1 MRHHVTRRDISRY
14 FLFLWYLATIAFLI
28 SAVMSYFPPIDGVS
42 EGAVNG
48 TAQGEVGIEQGMQG
62 LSLKKKKRSA
72 RAYHSYEAPM
82 SVGTPGQAVPGQ
94 AVPGQPMI
102 PAQGF
107 AMGTPGV
114 PIVPTPGQGS
124 QFPGS
129 ASQPGQLPGQP
140 MGQFPTPGQP
150 MGGAMSQFPGQPTG
164 QPGTMG
170 QFSAPG
176 QPIGQ
181 PGADYDQSL
190 SVPHRRYTDQ
200 NEYMGYSESLL
211 LRPFLTFENIVS
223 PSAGT
228 QYHSYD
234 QGTASSKFIRSTMY
248 NIPENEQLRQA
259 SKLPVAVTVRPF
271 APILPGE
278 APIPVVDMRET
289 GKGNVDDEDVGPI
302 RCNRCRTYMN
312 PSMQHSHNNKFTCN
326 ICHFTN
332 NTVPADYSSMIT
344 PGTNR
349 RADSNIRP
357 ELHKGVYD
365 ILVPKAYNFGGPEKD
380 TKPMHHVI
388 LVDISINSIRNNLP
402 SLLAD
407 TLRSIFYNQDEDDG
421 RKFAIILFDKKLHFY
436 NLLPSLD
443 TTQITISSDLDD
455 PFVPFFEGLF
465 ANPEESR
472 MAIEDALNNLEEM
485 CNNDLLISDDESCYS
500 AALRTA
506 MLCLKEVGG
515 GKITSVLTNL
525 PSWGPGG
532 LSFKDPNSQAAKL
545 SPEVQKKLYN
555 PDSEYYKLL
564 AKDFLKENVGLDCF
578 IVSTTPVDL
587 ANIGWLCSVTG
598 GVSYKWTN
606 FNYER
611 DAREFSGRFTN
622 SILKSKGYQGQLKL
636 RCSNGLQVSEY
647 YGTSSSVSEVSVVG
661 ASTQDPIIPVIS
673 EDYSVT
679 ILLEYDGQLSAK
691 NDCHFQAALLYTD
704 VEGNRKVRVINLVL
718 AVSERLTDIFHFVD
732 QDAVVTTIVR
742 DTLSFVGKQVINEL
756 RESVAEKLVEIL
768 TQYRAKSELGHNANR
783 TLTNQLLMPDSL
795 SNLPMYILAFLKT
808 NALKGSSTIN
818 VDKRLEDVY
827 HLLNMPI
834 ERLMYQLYPALVEV
848 HSLTEL
854 EGTISTDEINVL
866 RFTTLPKFK
875 ELSLLKLEDGVY
887 ILCDGRRV
895 LVWVRPHANPL
906 LLKDLFGDHVD
917 TVEKIDSLND
927 ELPDLPTDISQ
938 KARNLIEHFNTTIN
952 GLNCG
957 AAAVQIIR
965 ESYDGS
971 DILFKEHLVEDGSK
985 LAINLNSST
994 YIEFLSKI
1002 HKAIKV
1008 KLENDKTYS
1017 KVRQSITQAENPDT
1031 LAQRFIQF

>member
-1 MRHHVTRRDISRY
+1 
-14 FLFLWYLATIAFLI
+14 
-28 SAVMSYFPPIDGVS
+28 MSYFPPVQEDHNGVAYGTS
-42 EGAVNG
+42 NG
-48 TAQGEVGIEQGMQG
+48 ETNDTGIEQGMQN
-62 LSLKKKKRSA
+62 LALKKKKRSA
-72 RAYHSYEAPM
+72 RAYHSYTDQAQP
-82 SVGTPGQAVPGQ
+82 GTPQGQGQFQQPGFQ
-94 AVPGQPMI
+94 QPGYIQTP
-102 PAQGF
+102 
-107 AMGTPGV
+107 GTPSQFQGASGV
-114 PIVPTPGQGS
+114 STPGIVNPALPSVAPGGQFQNPTPTQFQAPTPA
-124 QFPGS
+124 QFPGI
-129 ASQPGQLPGQP
+129 PN
-140 MGQFPTPGQP
+140 
-150 MGGAMSQFPGQPTG
+150 
-164 QPGTMG
+164 PGTLPNNSSSHLV
-170 QFSAPG
+170 Q
-176 QPIGQ
+176 QDINNQ
-181 PGADYDQSL
+181 DYDQSL
-190 SVPHRRYTDQ
+190 SVPHKRYTDQ
-200 NEYMGYSESLL
+200 NEYMGYSADSELL

-228 QYHSYD
+228 QYQSYD

-278 APIPVVDMRET
+278 SPIPVVDMRET
-289 GKGNVDDEDVGPI
+289 GKGNVDDEDIGPI

-365 ILVPKAYNFGGPEKD
+365 ILVPKAYNFGGPEN
-380 TKPMHHVI
+380 TSKPMHHVI
-388 LVDISINSIRNNLP
+388 LVDISINSIRNSLP

-407 TLRSIFYNQDEDDG
+407 TLRSIFYNDNNESGEEINDFDQQTKKPT

-436 NLLPSLD
+436 NLLPSLEN
-443 TTQITISSDLDD
+443 TQITISSDLDD

-465 ANPEESR
+465 ADVEESR
-472 MAIEDALNNLEEM
+472 VAIEDALNNLEDM
-485 CNNDLLISDDESCYS
+485 CNNDLLVSDDECCYS
-500 AALRTA
+500 TALRTA

-515 GKITSVLTNL
+515 GKITSVLANL

-587 ANIGWLCSVTG
+587 SNIGWLCSVTG

-636 RCSNGLQVSEY
+636 RCSSGLQVSEY

-679 ILLEYDGQLSAK
+679 VLLEYDGQLSAK
-691 NDCHFQAALLYTD
+691 NDCHFQAALLFTD

-732 QDAVVTTIVR
+732 QDAVVTTIIR
-742 DTLSFVGKQVINEL
+742 DTLSFVGKQMINEL

-768 TQYRAKSELGHNANR
+768 TQYRAKSELGHNSNR

-808 NALKGSSTIN
+808 NALKGSANIN

-848 HSLTEL
+848 HSLTDI
-854 EGTISTDEINVL
+854 EGTISQEEINVL
-866 RFTTLPKFK
+866 KFITLPKFK

-917 TVEKIDSLND
+917 TVEKIDPLND
-927 ELPDLPTDISQ
+927 ELPDLPTEISQ
-938 KARNLIEHFNTTIN
+938 KARNLIEFFNTNIN

-957 AAAVQIIR
+957 SSAVQIIR
-965 ESYDGS
+965 ESHDGS

-1017 KVRQSITQAENPDT
+1017 KVRQSITQAEHSDT